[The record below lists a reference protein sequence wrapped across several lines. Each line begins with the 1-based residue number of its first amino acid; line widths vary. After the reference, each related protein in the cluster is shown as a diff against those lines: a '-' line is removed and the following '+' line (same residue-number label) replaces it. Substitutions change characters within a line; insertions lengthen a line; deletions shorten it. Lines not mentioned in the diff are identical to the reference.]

1 MKRPAQSIEKLNEK
15 CMLIESLGFTINHE
29 DSDVEFNGYPFDFSA
44 VACDAPSIV
53 YTALKKMLEH
63 GRADGKL
70 EIQEG
75 FRKLLGIDGD
85 QE

>member
-1 MKRPAQSIEKLNEK
+1 MKRSAEAAERLTQK
-15 CMLIESLGFTINHE
+15 CLLIESLGFTINHA

-53 YTALKKMLEH
+53 YTALKKMFEH
-63 GRADGKL
+63 GKADGAI

-75 FRKLLGIDGD
+75 IRKLLGIDGE
-85 QE
+85 QS